1 MPNPKNSGKRR
12 QWRVKTT
19 EAFQEAYGDED
30 NNRAVIII
38 EHDQDVELSAGPN
51 DTGSLTPR
59 VGGVSTFW
67 SQVTGDE
74 RLGFI
79 GLGRSHWESYE
90 RITEADAFDTDE
102 EEIR

>member
-19 EAFQEAYGDED
+19 EAFQDAYGTED
-30 NNRAVIII
+30 NRRAVIII
-38 EHDQDVELSAGPN
+38 EHDQDVELSAGAN

-59 VGGVSTFW
+59 VRGVSTFW
-67 SQVTGDE
+67 SRVTGDDA
-74 RLGFI
+74 LHFI

-90 RITEADAFDTDE
+90 AITDDKTKDE
-102 EEIR
+102 DEEIR

>member
-19 EAFQEAYGDED
+19 EAFQDAYGDEE
-30 NNRAVIII
+30 NRREVIII
-38 EHDQDVELSAGPN
+38 EHDQDVEIAENS
-51 DTGSLTPR
+51 SLTPK
-59 VGGVSTFW
+59 VNGNSKFW
-67 SQVTGDE
+67 SEVTGDE